1 MSHRIQ
7 DPVQPFSYRFR
18 GIFHHGNVT
27 VSRQRQPS
35 LPVTPSFLAPWPV
48 PDILC
53 QLFQRP
59 ALARQL
65 HLCTQPHQLFLPGFG
80 HPLIAVL
87 PQEAGSFCLV
97 SAFNR
102 EVRMFILTGFINYL
116 AQLLRHMEAVKGDFL
131 NRTGKWIR
139 AALI

>member
-18 GIFHHGNVT
+18 SVFHHGNVT

-35 LPVTPSFLAPWPV
+35 LPVTPPFLAPWPV

-65 HLCTQPHQLFLPGFG
+65 HLCTQPHQLFLPGFS
-80 HPLIAVL
+80 HPLITVL
-87 PQEAGSFCLV
+87 PQEAGSFCLA

-131 NRTGKWIR
+131 NRAG
-139 AALI
+139 